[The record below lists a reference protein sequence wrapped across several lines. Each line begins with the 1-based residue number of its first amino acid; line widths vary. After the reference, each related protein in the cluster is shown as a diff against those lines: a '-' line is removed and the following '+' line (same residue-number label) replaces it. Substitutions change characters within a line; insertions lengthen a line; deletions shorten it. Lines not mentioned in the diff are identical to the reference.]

1 MQIYQESQKDKK
13 SFKDDFIVDETL
25 GRDVKFT
32 LDVLQSSRADITAKI
47 VIKSSNGTELTN
59 SSAKVTDLYMKT
71 FDNLEVNITQFWIT

>member
-13 SFKDDFIVDETL
+13 SFKDDFIIDETL

-32 LDVLQSSRADITAKI
+32 LDILQSSRADITAKI

-59 SSAKVTDLYMKT
+59 SSSKVSDLYMKT
-71 FDNLEVNITQFWIT
+71 FGNLEVNLIQFWIT